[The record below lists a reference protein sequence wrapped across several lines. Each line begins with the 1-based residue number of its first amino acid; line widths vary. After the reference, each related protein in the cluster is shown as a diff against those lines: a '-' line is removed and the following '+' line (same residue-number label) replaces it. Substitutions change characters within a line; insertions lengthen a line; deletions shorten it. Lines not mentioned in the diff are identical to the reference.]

1 MKIYINKIKENWVVD
16 QFVKEWDE
24 FNTEITSKKARSSDI
39 IWLIAPWTWKK
50 VNNKNL
56 RNKKVLCTIH
66 HLDFNKFDNR
76 EEKNFYERDNFVDFY
91 HTISEKSKIQLQKL
105 TDKSIT
111 VMPFWMNQNNFYQI
125 KNNRNLKN
133 KFNLNPD
140 SYYIGSFQRDTE
152 GHDLISPKLSK
163 GPDRFLEII
172 VQKNKEIKN
181 LEIILTGKRRNFLIN
196 QFTKNGIDFRYFE
209 MVSNNEL
216 NELFNILDLYIV
228 SSRVEGGPRSI
239 FESAITKTPVI
250 STDVGFASQLLHP
263 ESIFD
268 MNNFSKA
275 KPNVEYAFN
284 NVQKYTLPE
293 GMKSYLNLFKEIY
306 ES

>member
-39 IWLIAPWTWKK
+39 IWLIAPWTWKTVK
-50 VNNKNL
+50 NKYL
-56 RNKKVLCTIH
+56 RSKKVLCTIH
-66 HLDFNKFDNR
+66 HLDFTKFDNR

-250 STDVGFASQLLHP
+250 STDVGFASKLLHP

>member
-133 KFNLNPD
+133 KFNLNLD

-181 LEIILTGKRRNFLIN
+181 LEIILTGKRRNYLC
-196 QFTKNGIDFRYFE
+196 
-209 MVSNNEL
+209 
-216 NELFNILDLYIV
+216 LF
-228 SSRVEGGPRSI
+228 
-239 FESAITKTPVI
+239 
-250 STDVGFASQLLHP
+250 SQ
-263 ESIFD
+263 
-268 MNNFSKA
+268 
-275 KPNVEYAFN
+275 V
-284 NVQKYTLPE
+284 
-293 GMKSYLNLFKEIY
+293 
-306 ES
+306 

>member
-1 MKIYINKIKENWVVD
+1 MNLIQKLL
-16 QFVKEWDE
+16 Q
-24 FNTEITSKKARSSDI
+24 KKARSSDI

-181 LEIILTGKRRNFLIN
+181 LEIILTGKRRNYLIN
-196 QFTKNGIDFRYFE
+196 EFTKNGIDFRYFE

-216 NELFNILDLYIV
+216 NELYNILDLYIV

-250 STDVGFASQLLHP
+250 STDVGFASKLLHP

-293 GMKSYLNLFKEIY
+293 GMKVI
-306 ES
+306 

>member
-39 IWLIAPWTWKK
+39 IWLIAPWTWKTVK
-50 VNNKNL
+50 NKYL

-66 HLDFNKFDNR
+66 HLDFTKFDNR

-111 VMPFWMNQNNFYQI
+111 VMPFWVNQNNFYQI
-125 KNNRNLKN
+125 KNNRNLIS

-275 KPNVEYAFN
+275 KTNVEYAFN

>member
-50 VNNKNL
+50 VNNKYL

-66 HLDFNKFDNR
+66 HLDFTKFDNR

-111 VMPFWMNQNNFYQI
+111 VMPFWVNQNNFYQI
-125 KNNRNLKN
+125 KNNRNLIN
-133 KFNLNPD
+133 KFNLNSD